1 MLNDVFFFFLYTA
14 VKGLQILATFP
25 GNFDPLSKSVYESIL
40 LKMMSVVTLN
50 FKDALLWKLALKALV
65 EIGTFVDKSEDTEKA
80 RSFDAIVVD
89 RTASLMLSN
98 DLTMPSQLKLEIIS
112 SIGTT
117 GLSYMQKVLQGLES
131 SLSDSLSGVYVC
143 VFSIYFFRTH
153 TFC

>member
-1 MLNDVFFFFLYTA
+1 MLVFVFLYIA

-25 GNFDPLSKSVYESIL
+25 GNFYPLSASIYESIL
-40 LKMMSVVTLN
+40 LKLISVVTLN

-65 EIGTFVDKSEDTEKA
+65 EIGLFVEKSEDTEKA
-80 RSFDAIVVD
+80 QSFDAIVVD
-89 RTASLMLSN
+89 RIASLLSCD

-117 GLSYMQKVLQGLES
+117 GLSYMQKILQGLES

-143 VFSIYFFRTH
+143 VFLISFL
-153 TFC
+153 